1 MKLSKLTERF
11 ACTLLA
17 GSWETEIT
25 DLVYD
30 SRKAAPGTLF
40 IAING
45 FRTDSHRFLPQ
56 VAEQGASAVLIE
68 KDWEDLPKE
77 TQEALLQGGQTVLKA
92 PDGREA
98 LACLSAALFG
108 YPTEELTVIGITG
121 TKGKTTT
128 SYMLTAI
135 LEEAGFKTGLIGT
148 NEIRTG
154 KRTFASH
161 NTTPEPYDTQCFA
174 REMVEAGCRFLVM
187 EVSSTGIK
195 YHRADAIDFDLGIF
209 TNISPDHIGT
219 LEHPD
224 FEDYLANKAKL
235 FARCPVGL
243 FNRDEEKLPMILKTA
258 TCEIHTFGFT
268 EKDPYPYP
276 DFAACDLRFEKKD
289 GVLGT
294 SVTLKGPKESFDFFV
309 GMPGDF
315 NVANA
320 MGAVGAARL
329 LGISEE
335 AIRRAL
341 AHIRVTGRVEVVYS
355 SDFATV
361 MLDYAHNGVSA
372 TALFTMLRDY
382 DPGRIV
388 VIFGAE
394 GGRAQV
400 RRQELGEVCGKLADF
415 CILSS
420 QNPDFE
426 PLEDIF
432 RDIHVY
438 LDPTGT
444 PSVDIPDRH
453 EAAERAEGRLHRGHR
468 EGTGRL
474 RAGQGRQIPLVR
486 PGGDRS
492 SHQGT
497 GLEGVTWSFRFGRSA

>member
-1 MKLSKLTERF
+1 MKLSKLTERIDF
-11 ACTLLA
+11 TLVRGFLD
-17 GSWETEIT
+17 TEIS
-25 DLVYD
+25 DVVFD
-30 SRKAAPGTLF
+30 SRKAGPGTAF

-45 FRTDSHRFLPQ
+45 FRTDSHKFLKQ
-56 VAEQGASAVLIE
+56 VAEKGAAAVVIE
-68 KDWEDLPKE
+68 KDWEELPEE
-77 TQEALLQGGQTVLKA
+77 TREALAAGGQTVLKVK
-92 PDGREA
+92 DGREA
-98 LACLSAALFG
+98 LAYLSAALFG

-128 SYMLTAI
+128 SYMLAAI
-135 LEEAGFKTGLIGT
+135 LEAAGYKTGLIGT

-161 NTTPEPYDTQCFA
+161 NTTPEPYDTQSFA
-174 REMVEAGCRFLVM
+174 REMVEAGCRYLVM

-235 FARCPVGL
+235 FSRCRVGL
-243 FNRDEEKLPMILKTA
+243 FNRDDEKLPEFLKAA
-258 TCEIHTFGFT
+258 TCQINTFGLR
-268 EKDPYPYP
+268 DSNPYTYP
-276 DFAACDLRFEKKD
+276 DYKASDLRFEKRK
-289 GVLGT
+289 GGLGT
-294 SVTLKGPKESFDFFV
+294 RAVFAGPQESFDVFI
-309 GMPGDF
+309 GMPGNF

-320 MGAVGAARL
+320 LGAAAAARL
-329 LGISEE
+329 LGIGPE
-335 AIRRAL
+335 AIRAAL
-341 AHIRVTGRVEVVYS
+341 ADIRVTGRVEVVYS

-361 MLDYAHNGVSA
+361 MIDYAHNGISA

-400 RRQELGEVCGKLADF
+400 RRQELGEACGRLADF

-420 QNPDFE
+420 QTPECE

-444 PSVDIPDRH
+444 PAVDIADRH
-453 EAAERAEGRLHRGHR
+453 EAIRYALRNARKGDFIAVIGKGQEDYELVKGIKYPWSDR
-468 EGTGRL
+468 EEIEAALKELGWK
-474 RAGQGRQIPLVR
+474 
-486 PGGDRS
+486 
-492 SHQGT
+492 
-497 GLEGVTWSFRFGRSA
+497 E